1 AAVGAWTRSA
11 LKHLRVDVAFM
22 GTNGITPDNGLT
34 TPDQSEAEVKAAM
47 VKSAARVVCL
57 VDHTKVGLSQLC
69 QFASL
74 DEVDVVVTDSG
85 LEQDLADELA
95 AAGPEV
101 IRA

>member
-1 AAVGAWTRSA
+1 
-11 LKHLRVDVAFM
+11 
-22 GTNGITPDNGLT
+22 LT
-34 TPDQSEAEVKAAM
+34 TPDQAEAEVKAAM
-47 VKSAARVVCL
+47 VKAAARVVCL
-57 VDHTKVGLSQLC
+57 VDHSKFGLSQLC

-74 DEVDVVVTDSG
+74 DVVDVVVTDSG